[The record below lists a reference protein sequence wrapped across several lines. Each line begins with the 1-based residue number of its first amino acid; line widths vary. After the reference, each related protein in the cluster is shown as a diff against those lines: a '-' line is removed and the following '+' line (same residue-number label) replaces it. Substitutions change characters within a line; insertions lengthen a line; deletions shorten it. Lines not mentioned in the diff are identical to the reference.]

1 MRSANLALR
10 FLLELGALAAFAYWG
25 ATIQAR
31 VLTREIAAI
40 VLPLAV
46 ALFWAVFVSPK
57 ARFPTGLAGRA
68 GLGLIV
74 FLLAACALASRDH
87 RSVAISY
94 GALGLLSTILLV
106 VWRQ

>member
-25 ATIQAR
+25 GTIQASA
-31 VLTREIAAI
+31 LTREIAAI

-57 ARFPTGLAGRA
+57 ARFPTGLRGRA

-74 FLLAACALASRDH
+74 FLLASCALASRDH
-87 RSVAISY
+87 RGVAIVY
-94 GALGLLSTILLV
+94 GALGVLSTILLI